1 MTKPHKTLDE
11 LLNEPSYLAERAAEV
26 ARDDAAY
33 EAGRAERAAEV
44 ARDDAAYEAGR
55 AERAAKAERERLAR
69 VAAGYET
76 EDGEPGPNADQDDS
90 EDDFDEYDEDG
101 GHNSICG
108 EDE

>member
-11 LLNEPSYLAERAAEV
+11 LLNEPSYL
-26 ARDDAAY
+26 
-33 EAGRAERAAEV
+33 AERAAEV